1 VPQWIRKISAQVE
14 LRKETGRHANI
25 FYIATASGF
34 SNCGNID
41 FHFPET
47 VKLYCCHLS
56 YYHWHSRIDPM
67 IKLRIIV
74 EDNLIS
80 YKTRELNKSKGGKI
94 WAQY

>member
-1 VPQWIRKISAQVE
+1 
-14 LRKETGRHANI
+14 
-25 FYIATASGF
+25 
-34 SNCGNID
+34 
-41 FHFPET
+41 
-47 VKLYCCHLS
+47 
-56 YYHWHSRIDPM
+56 M